1 MFNNIGSKI
10 KTIAVV
16 FFTLEMIGIIIS
28 AFAALFAGGS
38 EGFILGAIIFVVGFM
53 AAYLS
58 VVLIYAFGELVE
70 NSAIIA
76 ANTYGMSSSSHH
88 PFLNNGTASIGG
100 ANQVPINPNSTGS
113 SMHPLFRDE
122 PPVKKDTTPDYW
134 VCPNC
139 GRANHKTAGTCG
151 CGQRKT
157 I

>member
-16 FFTLEMIGIIIS
+16 FFTLEMIGVIIS
-28 AFAALFAGGS
+28 ALASLFAGGA
-38 EGFILGAIIFVVGFM
+38 EGFIIGVIIFVVGFM
-53 AAYLS
+53 CAYLS
-58 VVLIYAFGELVE
+58 VMLIYAFGELVE

-76 ANTYGMSSSSHH
+76 SNTSGMSGSSRH
-88 PFLNNGTASIGG
+88 PFMNSGSTIGG

-157 I
+157 L

>member
-10 KTIAVV
+10 KVIAII
-16 FFTLEMIGIIIS
+16 FFTLEMLGIIIS
-28 AFAALFAGGS
+28 SLVVLGESFLMGGVV
-38 EGFILGAIIFVVGFM
+38 FVGGFM

-76 ANTYGMSSSSHH
+76 SNTSGMSGSSRH
-88 PFLNNGTASIGG
+88 PFMNSGSTIGG

-157 I
+157 L